1 MIHAR
6 ASATALNIFWGGGR
20 SKSEWEACLYVNL
33 PVPRHA
39 QQVAVSWVD
48 WDDTVGTFNV
58 NFGKFYTCSW
68 VDWDD
73 TVGTF
78 NVNFGKFY
86 TCSWVDW
93 DDTVG
98 TFNVNFG
105 KFYTW
110 AQLLDDILD
119 FDIR

>member
-6 ASATALNIFWGGGR
+6 ASATALNIFLGGGGGGR

-86 TCSWVDW
+86 T
-93 DDTVG
+93 
-98 TFNVNFG
+98 
-105 KFYTW
+105 W